1 MLEEALTKEKVV
13 SGMVCGRITILGL
26 PCDSTRPG
34 IVPLYDVVTVH
45 TQYKDGEALR
55 QVEG

>member
-34 IVPLYDVVTVH
+34 IVPLYDIVTVYLVVH
-45 TQYKDGEALR
+45 LLNVSTR
-55 QVEG
+55 

>member
-34 IVPLYDVVTVH
+34 IVPLYDIVAVYLEIQKRNVST
-45 TQYKDGEALR
+45 R
-55 QVEG
+55 